1 MMGEVEFLKAQI
13 YFSKTKSMKKI
24 ATLFS
29 LVLLILFASSCKKE
43 PSLQSYLVDASG
55 KEDFYT
61 GDLPVSSI
69 LAAKA
74 DVSDDIKETIKSIK
88 KINFVFLPKTANNT
102 GAYEIEKGKLTNIF
116 KDNNVYRSLMSM
128 KAKGMHVRIYYS
140 GNTAAVDEVIAF
152 GYGDTAGVGVARLL
166 GENMNPAKIIKTLN
180 SMDFDG
186 DNAALKQF
194 SKMFNK

>member
-1 MMGEVEFLKAQI
+1 
-13 YFSKTKSMKKI
+13 MKKI

-29 LVLLILFASSCKKE
+29 LVLLVLFASSCKKE
-43 PSLQSYLVDASG
+43 QSLQSYLVDASG
-55 KEDFYT
+55 KEGFYT
-61 GDLPVSSI
+61 GDLPVSSV
-69 LAAKA
+69 LSAKA
-74 DVSDDIKETIKSIK
+74 DVSDEIKETIKSIK

-102 GAYEIEKGKLTNIF
+102 AAYEVEKGKLTNIF
-116 KDNNVYRSLMSM
+116 KDNNVYKSLMSM
-128 KAKGMHVRIYYS
+128 KAKEMNVNIYYL
-140 GNTAAVDEVIAF
+140 GDTENVNEVIAF

-166 GENMNPAKIIKTLN
+166 GKNMNPAKILTTLN

>member
-1 MMGEVEFLKAQI
+1 MSKVGCFKTQL
-13 YFSKTKSMKKI
+13 YFSKTKPMKKI
-24 ATLFS
+24 AILFS
-29 LVLLILFASSCKKE
+29 FVLLVLFANSCKKE
-43 PSLQSYLVDASG
+43 QSLQSYLVDASG
-55 KEDFYT
+55 KEGFYA
-61 GDLPVSSI
+61 GDLPVSSV
-69 LAAKA
+69 LSAKA
-74 DVSDDIKETIKSIK
+74 NVSEDMIETIKSIK

-102 GAYEIEKGKLTNIF
+102 AAYEVEKEKLTNLF
-116 KDNNVYRSLMSM
+116 NDNKVYSSLMSM

-166 GENMNPAKIIKTLN
+166 GKNMNPAKIIKTLN
-180 SMDFDG
+180 NMDFDG

>member
-1 MMGEVEFLKAQI
+1 MSKVGCLKTQL
-13 YFSKTKSMKKI
+13 YFSKTKPMKKI
-24 ATLFS
+24 AILFS
-29 LVLLILFASSCKKE
+29 FVLLVLFANSCKKE
-43 PSLQSYLVDASG
+43 QSLQSYLVDASG
-55 KEDFYT
+55 KEGFYT
-61 GDLPVSSI
+61 GDLPVSSV
-69 LAAKA
+69 LSAKA
-74 DVSDDIKETIKSIK
+74 NVSEDIIETIKSIK

-102 GAYEIEKGKLTNIF
+102 AAYEVEKEKLTNLF
-116 KDNNVYRSLMSM
+116 NDNKVYSSLMSM

-166 GENMNPAKIIKTLN
+166 GKNMNPAKIIKTLN
-180 SMDFDG
+180 NMDFDG

>member
-1 MMGEVEFLKAQI
+1 MGKAGHFNAQL
-13 YFSKTKSMKKI
+13 YFPKTKPMKKNV
-24 ATLFS
+24 TLFS
-29 LVLLILFASSCKKE
+29 LVLLVLFVSSCKKE
-43 PSLQSYLVDASG
+43 QSLQSYLVDASG

-61 GDLPVSSI
+61 GDLPVSSV
-69 LAAKA
+69 LSAKA
-74 DVSDDIKETIKSIK
+74 DVSEDIKETIKSIK
-88 KINFVFLPKTANNT
+88 KINFVFLPKTAKNT
-102 GAYEIEKGKLTNIF
+102 AVYEVEKGKLTNIF
-116 KDNNVYRSLMSM
+116 KDNNSYKSLMSI

-140 GNTAAVDEVIAF
+140 GNTASVDEVIAF